1 MVYVTGD
8 CHADFQKFSEDNFPD
23 QKEMSRSDIVIVCGD
38 FGIWHDDSDER
49 RRLKW
54 LNDRPFT
61 TVFVDGNHENFDRLY
76 GGEFKTVPFHGGHA
90 HKIKPHIFHL
100 IRGNMYEFDGRKF
113 WCFGG
118 ASSHDIEDGILN
130 PDDYPSTRELI
141 AAYNQ
146 WSKQGK
152 RFRVNHLS
160 WWEQELPSQ
169 EEMDFGIGVLKQ
181 SDFKTDY
188 IITHCCP
195 QDVASML
202 GFRESD
208 SITSYFNEIA
218 RQTEFTRWYFGH
230 YHGEQAVFGKFILL
244 YDRIERIL

>member
-1 MVYVTGD
+1 
-8 CHADFQKFSEDNFPD
+8 
-23 QKEMSRSDIVIVCGD
+23 
-38 FGIWHDDSDER
+38 
-49 RRLKW
+49 
-54 LNDRPFT
+54 
-61 TVFVDGNHENFDRLY
+61 
-76 GGEFKTVPFHGGHA
+76 
-90 HKIKPHIFHL
+90 
-100 IRGNMYEFDGRKF
+100 MYEFDGRKF

-130 PDDYPSTRELI
+130 PDDYQSTRELI

-146 WSKQGK
+146 WSKHGK